1 MMQLLGPKLALYRLF
16 DVADEIELDRLD
28 LPRSRLARPRSA
40 VRFGEP
46 PAKLD
51 LGERVLAGRKG
62 RLRAQLY
69 PFGVVSFQLVLDLG
83 ERAPLAAVQAEAD
96 RLFEHPELS
105 PLFEAELRRLA
116 GEIALALLRPFEEP
130 EEEEFGVLFFTGTEP
145 SLPASRLFFALPVA
159 ELVLGEKERFS
170 EEVLSE
176 LRRFSFSYTEED
188 LAVLGFERVLLYD
201 SEGIWDVADLVEF
214 VHAELLE
221 LAYYDRLLARA
232 LADLPEE
239 LARHSLLRYRYYD
252 RLRRRLMQVHA
263 EVTEARSRLF
273 EALKVTEDFFYAR
286 VLKAASQLYGAR
298 ELAEAT
304 AEKLAVLS
312 DLHEKIAEEQ
322 QFARAQAVE
331 VGIFALILFEVLRAL
346 LGAG

>member
-1 MMQLLGPKLALYRLF
+1 MRLRAPRLALYRLF
-16 DVADEIELDRLD
+16 DLADEIELDRLD

-46 PAKLD
+46 PAELD
-51 LGERVLAGRKG
+51 LGERDFAGSSG
-62 RLRAQLY
+62 RLRARLY
-69 PFGVVSFQLVLDLG
+69 PFGVVSFRLVLSLG
-83 ERAPLAAVQAEAD
+83 EAVPAEAVGAEAA
-96 RLFEHPELS
+96 RVFEHPELAPFFDS
-105 PLFEAELRRLA
+105 ELARLK
-116 GEIALALLRPFEEP
+116 GEIEAALVGPIPEP
-130 EEEEFGVLFFTGTEP
+130 EEEELGVIFFTGTEP
-145 SLPASRLFFALPVA
+145 ELPASRLFDALPVA

-170 EEVLSE
+170 EEVLAE
-176 LRRFSFSYTEED
+176 LRRFAFSYTEED

-201 SEGIWDVADLVEF
+201 SEGVWDVADLVEF

-221 LAYYDRLLARA
+221 LSYYDRLLAEA
-232 LADLPEE
+232 LSSLPEE
-239 LARHSLLRYRYYD
+239 LSRHTLLRYRYYD

-286 VLKAASQLYGAR
+286 VLRSASRLYGAS

-312 DLHEKIAEEQ
+312 DLHQKIAEEQ

>member
-1 MMQLLGPKLALYRLF
+1 MQLRGPKLALYRLF

-46 PAKLD
+46 PAEVD
-51 LGERVLAGRKG
+51 LGERAFAWRSG
-62 RLRAQLY
+62 RLRARLY
-69 PFGVVSFQLVLDLG
+69 PFGVVSFRLMVALKDA
-83 ERAPLAAVQAEAD
+83 APVEEVRAEAD
-96 RLFEHPELS
+96 RLFEHPELAGF
-105 PLFEAELRRLA
+105 FEAELRRLKEEL
-116 GEIALALLRPFEEP
+116 GPALFRPLPEP
-130 EEEEFGVLFFTGTEP
+130 EEEEFGVIFFTGTEP
-145 SLPASRLFFALPVA
+145 VLPASRLFDALPVA

-170 EEVLSE
+170 QEVLEE
-176 LRRFSFSYTEED
+176 LRRYAFSYTEED

-201 SEGIWDVADLVEF
+201 SEGVWDVADLVEF

-221 LAYYDRLLARA
+221 LSYYDQLLASA
-232 LADLPEE
+232 LKALPEE

-273 EALKVTEDFFYAR
+273 EALKITEDFFYAR
-286 VLKAASQLYGAR
+286 VLRAAGRLYGAQ

-304 AEKLAVLS
+304 AEKLEVLS
-312 DLHEKIAEEQ
+312 DLHQKIAEEQ

-331 VGIFALILFEVLRAL
+331 IGIFALILFEVLRAL